1 MIRPLTLVSLLAAGG
16 AGLYLYQ
23 VKHSV
28 SLLDRELR
36 AIRRQIEAAREHT
49 EVLRAEWALLNQP
62 DRLRQV
68 AERHLADLAP
78 MTPAQFVRP
87 QELDRRLPQPVA
99 FAGAPALFG
108 SPLQV

>member
-36 AIRRQIEAAREHT
+36 DVRRQIEAARERT
-49 EVLRAEWALLNQP
+49 SPRS
-62 DRLRQV
+62 
-68 AERHLADLAP
+68 
-78 MTPAQFVRP
+78 
-87 QELDRRLPQPVA
+87 
-99 FAGAPALFG
+99 GG
-108 SPLQV
+108 SMPGCARSPR